1 MVRVHTACTG
11 EVMAQAKRPTLA
23 LLPDEQKQQ
32 RRTDEQTTPKKTKIL
47 SQTRKISTSNRE
59 RERERERESLAVR

>member
-11 EVMAQAKRPTLA
+11 EVLAQAKRPALA

-32 RRTDEQTTPKKTKIL
+32 RRTDEETAPKKKKQKKTKKNKN
-47 SQTRKISTSNRE
+47 SFSNQKN
-59 RERERERESLAVR
+59 